1 MYYAYNYILQFDVE
15 CYRDDLQGNDDLGMA
30 EVILGYRVGTIQTC
44 VEDARAAALKE
55 IVSEYND
62 MCDPY
67 DEDSPVPLLLEDL
80 VVDHEVTSG
89 INRVKRGDEIVAY
102 ISMYEVKVVQ

>member
-15 CYRDDLQGNDDLGMA
+15 CYQDDLQGNDDLGMA
-30 EVILGYRVGTIQTC
+30 EVILGYRVGLATC
-44 VEDARAAALKE
+44 VDDARAAALKE
-55 IVSEYND
+55 IISEYND

-80 VVDHEVTSG
+80 EVDHEVTTG

-102 ISMYEVKVVQ
+102 VSIYEVKVVQ